1 MFLCICIARNPG
13 SSVEGTL
20 RSRGRENSK
29 IWTCLAHSQHIVTL
43 KLQDDDTA
51 LTVACR
57 GNDFTTVSILLKA
70 GANPNVCNKVT
81 IKSQCVFHQYFRSA
95 CLT

>member
-20 RSRGRENSK
+20 RSRGCENSK

-57 GNDFTTVSILLKA
+57 GNDFTTVSILLKV

-81 IKSQCVFHQYFRSA
+81 IKEPMCIPSVFSQC
-95 CLT
+95 LPD